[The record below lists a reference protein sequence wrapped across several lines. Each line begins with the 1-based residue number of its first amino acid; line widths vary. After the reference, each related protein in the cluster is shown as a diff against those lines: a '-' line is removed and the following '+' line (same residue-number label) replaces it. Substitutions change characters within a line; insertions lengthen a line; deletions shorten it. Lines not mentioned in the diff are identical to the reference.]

1 MRFSEKVRLAEQKF
15 KDGGVY
21 ICPVCDGE
29 SQLCNDDYQSQECEL
44 IESEMLTYLEQARE
58 CNYEWTRHNR

>member
-21 ICPVCDGE
+21 ICPVCDGK

-44 IESEMLTYLEQARE
+44 IQSEMLTEQARG
-58 CNYEWTRHNR
+58 CNYE

>member
-21 ICPVCDGE
+21 ICPVCDGK
-29 SQLCNDDYQSQECEL
+29 SRICDDDYQSSECEL
-44 IESEMLTYLEQARE
+44 IESEMLTEQARE
-58 CNYEWTRHNR
+58 CNYEWTRNNR